1 MIPIMKSVALR
12 GCAKLATLLNN
23 LMHRASQRSD
33 RKEPDRRTEYA
44 KRSRGKGKRGRGM
57 QHIGRVR
64 GVRAKARGRGKK
76 KGATGGNRGEKP
88 PKAATSFGYVDIW
101 AALVL
106 LGKGFLPLA
115 RQLFSNNHP
124 RLKSQNRVEE
134 AVLFQALGVL
144 GRLGYEA
151 IAIGDRGLG
160 RKELVIKLAKTGQ
173 ELVFRIDP
181 DITAIVPETKDEA
194 ILSELLAKAPY
205 LGEVIWDRGEEG
217 RIRCQVRKVRATI
230 RFSRSGRK
238 NDYREATVNFLELV
252 PMEEGLESLVLVT
265 TLPVESLVEARGIA
279 RVYSQR
285 WAIETGFETMHGWG
299 QDRFMVRSFQA
310 IDRLLWIVALAHVL
324 VVLAL
329 RDGKLAAF
337 RAQAKRLLR
346 LQAVLGRRLTVGKL
360 VEAIGLDFARHRR
373 AWAAAWLL

>member
-12 GCAKLATLLNN
+12 GPAKLATLLNN

-88 PKAATSFGYVDIW
+88 PKAATSFGYVDVW
-101 AALVL
+101 AGLVL

-181 DITAIVPETKDEA
+181 DITAIVPDTKDEA

-238 NDYREATVNFLELV
+238 ADYQEATVNFLELV
-252 PMEEGLESLVLVT
+252 PMEEGLEPLALVT
-265 TLPVESLVEARGIA
+265 TLPVES
-279 RVYSQR
+279 
-285 WAIETGFETMHGWG
+285 
-299 QDRFMVRSFQA
+299 
-310 IDRLLWIVALAHVL
+310 
-324 VVLAL
+324 
-329 RDGKLAAF
+329 
-337 RAQAKRLLR
+337 
-346 LQAVLGRRLTVGKL
+346 L

-373 AWAAAWLL
+373 PWAYAWLL